1 MKGPVRGC
9 GWMWGWMGGAFAGLA
24 LVGCGPPGQV
34 PGRDTVEALGAGD
47 EGLFEVP
54 GAIDRPFFLR
64 LPAGADVASQDA
76 PLPVVIGLH
85 AGGGRAETF
94 RSLTCPDG
102 NTGHE
107 DCLTAVFDRD
117 DAVVVFP
124 SGTGALFLGDLR
136 TWNAGGDA
144 DSDLRC
150 TTGRACEEDVDD
162 VAYIDDVLDE
172 VRRAVFVDPARIFVT
187 GYSNG
192 AAMAHR
198 LACERST
205 VFAAVAAVAGGNQLA
220 ATEGCFPARPVPVLQ
235 IHGDADPC
243 WGLDGSSAEGCT
255 RDEDRRPLV
264 AITDSTEGWRL
275 RNGCSQDVV
284 EDIIEDSATDDSSNT
299 DDGTR
304 TVRQRF
310 QGCVDGGDTEL
321 LLVEGGGHTWPGGHQ
336 YAGVD
341 SIGPTARDFLAT
353 DVIRDFFGVHPL
365 PDVFLPGAP

>member
-1 MKGPVRGC
+1 MKGRVRGC
-9 GWMWGWMGGAFAGLA
+9 GALWVVGLLA
-24 LVGCGPPGQV
+24 MLLGGCGE
-34 PGRDTVEALGAGD
+34 PGRVPHRAAVDALGASE
-47 EGLFEVP
+47 EGMFEVP

-64 LPAGADVASQDA
+64 LPEGADDADEDA

-85 AGGGRAETF
+85 AGGGRPETF

-107 DCLTAVFDRD
+107 DCLTAVFDHE

-144 DSDLRC
+144 DGDLRC

-172 VRRAVFVDPARIFVT
+172 VRRAVFVDPARIFVA

-243 WGLDGSSAEGCT
+243 WGMDGSSAEGCL

-264 AITDSTEGWRL
+264 SITESVEGWRQ
-275 RNGCSQDVV
+275 RNGCSTDVV
-284 EDIIEDSATDDSSNT
+284 EDVVNDDTGNDGDT

-321 LLVEGGGHTWPGGHQ
+321 LLVQGGGHTWPGGHQ

-341 SIGPTARDFLAT
+341 AIGPTARDFLAST
-353 DVIRDFFGVHPL
+353 VIRDFFAAHPL
-365 PDVFLPGAP
+365 PAVFLPGAP